1 MGPIVWDTLS
11 IISLCN
17 TNDYN
22 NNADDGDDDDDNDDF
37 GNKNDDD
44 DDNCLHLRDKGRRN
58 GNR

>member
-1 MGPIVWDTLS
+1 MGLIVWDTLS

-22 NNADDGDDDDDNDDF
+22 NNDDDDDDDDNDDH
-37 GNKNDDD
+37 GNNNDDD